1 MSKIIRVNTRTGAV
15 ASEDVKKEYQL
26 VGQRGLIA
34 KIMTAEVDPKADP
47 LGPKNK
53 LIMATG
59 ILAGT
64 TLSTANRMSVGG
76 KSPLT
81 GGIKEAN
88 VGGTTGYLLSGH
100 DIKAIVFEDAPAG
113 KAWKIF
119 KIDKTGKAELIAA
132 DEYAGLG
139 TYDFVAKLKAKYGE
153 GIGVACIG
161 PAGERGSRNST
172 VQVTDASTG
181 HPSRAAARGGLGA
194 VMGAKGIKAV
204 VIEPPTTRAA
214 FPYVNRDQFAEA
226 AKKVVGIMTAP
237 GPASGFTNVGT
248 ISTVDMA
255 GPMAFLPVRNFSGA
269 FFGKDNV
276 PKINGAA
283 FLAKLKENGGKNGL
297 PCQPGCAIR
306 CSNVYN
312 DAKGQY
318 LTGGLEYETVALMGS
333 NCDIADLDAIAQ
345 MDRMCDDLGVDT
357 IETGATIAVCMDAGK
372 IPFGDAKAAMGLIKE
387 MADGTEFGK
396 VLGGGTAATGKK
408 LNWKRVP
415 VVKGQAISGY
425 DPRNCGVM
433 GITYATT
440 AMGADHTAGPAMMP
454 NADTMAKT
462 MRITMSG
469 RMQTNNAV
477 CDNLMC
483 MFGFMGASM
492 DPTILP
498 NLFGGAFG
506 GTWDMAK
513 ITQIGRDTIAMERA
527 FNKKAGFTLAD
538 DALPEYFYNEV
549 APATGAVFD
558 MRPEDMVD
566 TFK

>member
-1 MSKIIRVNTRTGAV
+1 MSKIIRVNTRTGGV
-15 ASEDVKKEYQL
+15 ASEPLKKNYQYF
-26 VGQRGLIA
+26 GQRGLIA
-34 KIMTAEVDPKADP
+34 KIMTDEVNPKADP
-47 LGPKNK
+47 LGRENK

-64 TLSTANRMSVGG
+64 TLSTAGRMSVGG

-88 VGGTTGYLLSGH
+88 VGGTAAYLLAGH
-100 DIKAIVFEDAPAG
+100 DVKAIVLEDTPAN
-113 KAWKIF
+113 KTWKIL
-119 KIDKTGKAELIAA
+119 KIDKTGKTELIPA

-139 TYDFVAKLKAKYGE
+139 NYDLVAKLHAKYGE
-153 GIGVACIG
+153 GVGVVSIG
-161 PAGERGSRNST
+161 PAGERGYANST
-172 VQVTDASTG
+172 VQVTDATTG

-204 VIEPPTTRAA
+204 VIEPPATRAA

-255 GPMAFLPVRNFSGA
+255 GPMAFLPVHNFSGA
-269 FFGKDNV
+269 FINKDSL

-283 FLAKLKENGGKNGL
+283 FLAKLKEHGGRNGV

-306 CSNVYN
+306 CSNIYN

-318 LTGGLEYETVALMGS
+318 LTGALEYETVALMGS
-333 NCDIADLDAIAQ
+333 NCDIADLDAIAA

-357 IETGATIAVCMDAGK
+357 IETGATIGVCMDAGK
-372 IPFGDAKAAMGLIKE
+372 IPWGDAKAAIGLIKE

-396 VLGGGTAATGKK
+396 VLGQGTAATGKK
-408 LNWKRVP
+408 LGVKRVP
-415 VVKGQAISGY
+415 VVKGQSISGY
-425 DPRNCGVM
+425 DPRNAGVI

-440 AMGADHTAGPAMMP
+440 PMGADHTAGPVMMP

-469 RMQTNNAV
+469 RTQVNNAT

-506 GTWDMAK
+506 GEWTMDK
-513 ITQIGRDTIAMERA
+513 ITQIGRDTIKMERA
-527 FNKKAGFTLAD
+527 FNKAAGFTQAD
-538 DALPEYFYNEV
+538 DALPEYFYNEAAV
-549 APATGAVFD
+549 ATGAVFD
-558 MRPEDMVD
+558 MRPADLVD